1 MSGLINFVLAA
12 AGGGSGGFGGGGR
25 GGGGGFG
32 GGGGG
37 GYVGGGGGG
46 GFSFVFFIL
55 IFGVVLLF
63 VIGGALA
70 SFRYRRA
77 RAERVRATELA
88 AAEAASDDED
98 FAPETVRAAVTD
110 LFHEIQTRWS
120 ANDVAGLEALV
131 GPDLMVEWRRRLE
144 DFKRKGWH
152 NRCEPTGDPTV
163 EYVGLVNREG
173 EDDDRVVVRITATLD
188 DYVVDRH
195 GRTIL
200 KAGENDSQT
209 TLQEW
214 WTLHPPGER
223 WRLLSIESEAEGRH
237 NLLSELVA
245 VPWGADRVADDA
257 LVETAVADAL
267 PAGVAVAEIAPPELA
282 ADARAAAL
290 DLALADGRFAP
301 DVLEIAARR
310 AVEAWVEAVDGA
322 DDALEALA
330 DRTAIDTLLY
340 GGDATRRTRVV
351 VRGARV
357 TALTIE
363 ALDPRAEPA
372 TMTAVVT
379 LRGRRYVEDRDTADV
394 VGGSKGAD
402 REIVQRWTFAV
413 RDVAPG
419 TADIPWRLVAVA

>member
-1 MSGLINFVLAA
+1 MSSPISFFLAA
-12 AGGGSGGFGGGGR
+12 AGGGSSGFGGGGG

-37 GYVGGGGGG
+37 GGVYVGGGGGG
-46 GFSFVFFIL
+46 ISVFFIL
-55 IFGVVLLF
+55 LIVAAVLVFL
-63 VIGGALA
+63 VGGLIATM
-70 SFRYRRA
+70 RYRRA
-77 RAERVRATELA
+77 RADRVRATELA
-88 AAEAASDDED
+88 AYEAATDDED
-98 FAPETVRAAVTD
+98 FAPDTVRTATIE
-110 LFHEIQTRWS
+110 LFHEIQRRWS
-120 ANDVAGLEALV
+120 VNDIAGLEALV

-144 DFKRKGWH
+144 DFRRKGWH
-152 NRCEPTGDPTV
+152 NRCEPKGDPTV

-173 EDDDRVVVRITATLD
+173 EDEDRVVVRITARLD
-188 DYVVDRH
+188 DYVVDGH

-200 KAGENDSQT
+200 RQGETDPST

-237 NLLSELVA
+237 HLLDELIA
-245 VPWGADRVADDA
+245 VPWGDDRVRDSA

-267 PAGVAVAEIAPPELA
+267 PAGVAVAEIAPAVLD

-301 DVLEIAARR
+301 DVLEVAARR

-330 DRTAIDTLLY
+330 DRGAIDALLY
-340 GGDATRRTRVV
+340 GGDGSRRTRVV

-357 TALTIE
+357 QQLTIS
-363 ALDPRAEPA
+363 ALDPHAVPA
-372 TMTAVVT
+372 TMTALVT
-379 LRGRRYVEDRDTADV
+379 VGGRRYVEDRDTAAV
-394 VGGSKGAD
+394 VGGSKTA
-402 REIVQRWTFAV
+402 ETQTLQRWTFALG
-413 RDVAPG
+413 DDPA
-419 TADIPWRLVAVA
+419 TPWRLVGVA